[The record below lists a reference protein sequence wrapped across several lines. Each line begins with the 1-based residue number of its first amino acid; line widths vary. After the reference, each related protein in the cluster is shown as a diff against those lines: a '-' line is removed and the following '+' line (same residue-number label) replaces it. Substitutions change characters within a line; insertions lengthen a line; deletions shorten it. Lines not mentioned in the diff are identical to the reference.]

1 MNQPAIEIKDLTWS
15 YGESEHKA
23 LDGVNLTLDQGEFVG
38 IVGPNEAGKTTLA
51 AAMKGII
58 PQSFNGIYL
67 GTVDLFGRPIVDYD
81 AAECASLVGLV
92 FSDPDAQFTT
102 MSVEEEITFGLE
114 NIGTPIE
121 VIQERLHWACE
132 LAGLERLL
140 QKSPFE
146 LSGGQKQR
154 VAIAG
159 VLAMRPKIIILD
171 EPTSMLDPVSKKG
184 VFSLLAEVKRS
195 LDLTVVVIEHNL
207 EQLVEVCDRM
217 ILMEHGTIAVDAP
230 LGTFFQQIP
239 ASARDSIRVPG
250 TVTFFDQIEPSGEIT
265 PEDQSAHRPV
275 RFADVARV
283 CGGML
288 AGV

>member
-1 MNQPAIEIKDLTWS
+1 MTEVIAIKDLSWC
-15 YGESEHKA
+15 YGDSEHRS
-23 LDGVNLTLDQGEFVG
+23 LDGVNLTLNSGEFVG
-38 IVGPNEAGKTTLA
+38 IVGPNESGKTTLA

-58 PQSFNGIYL
+58 PQSFNGVYL
-67 GTVDLFGRPIVDYD
+67 GSVDLFGRPIVDYD

-114 NIGTPIE
+114 NIGLPID
-121 VIQERLHWACE
+121 VIGERLEWACE
-132 LAGLERLL
+132 LAGLQRLL
-140 QKSPFE
+140 TKSPFE

-159 VLAMRPKIIILD
+159 VLAMRPKVIILD
-171 EPTSMLDPVSKKG
+171 EPTSMLDPVSKAG
-184 VFSLLAEVKRS
+184 VFALLAQVKKT

-217 ILMEHGTIAVDAP
+217 ILLQDGKIAVDAP

-250 TVTFFDQIEPSGEIT
+250 TVTFFDLIS
-265 PEDQSAHRPV
+265 SAPGRAPV
-275 RFADVARV
+275 RLDEVTAA
-283 CGGML
+283 CNEL
-288 AGV
+288 LETA